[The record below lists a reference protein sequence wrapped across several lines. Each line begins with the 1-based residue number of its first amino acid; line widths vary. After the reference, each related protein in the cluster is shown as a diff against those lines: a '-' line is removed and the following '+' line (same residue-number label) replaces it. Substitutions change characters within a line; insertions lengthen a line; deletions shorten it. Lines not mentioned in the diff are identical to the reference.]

1 MHLLCDANDIF
12 QDKFL
17 ENVMDDDNKMDENI
31 ENIMLLAT
39 GSLEKDF
46 IIVIM

>member
-1 MHLLCDANDIF
+1 
-12 QDKFL
+12 
-17 ENVMDDDNKMDENI
+17 MDDDNKMDENI